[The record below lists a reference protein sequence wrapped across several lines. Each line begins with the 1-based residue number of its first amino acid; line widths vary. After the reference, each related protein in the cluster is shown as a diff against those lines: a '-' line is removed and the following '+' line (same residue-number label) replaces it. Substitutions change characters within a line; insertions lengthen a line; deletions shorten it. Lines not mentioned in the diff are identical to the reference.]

1 MKKVLLFEMCRSDL
15 KGRSFQVAVLP
26 IGATEVHA
34 WHLPFG
40 NDALLA
46 AEVARRA
53 ALRAAERGAEVL
65 VAPTVPFGCSP
76 DVMPFPYTLS
86 VRPTTLFRLW
96 EDLIVSLTAH
106 GIHKF
111 MFLNGHGGNNGA
123 IEAFRR
129 EFYGKHGAFLV
140 QVDWWTTAEDVT
152 REVQETDELD
162 HADEIET
169 SHSLELCPDL
179 VRMDLA
185 EPTRGNRSRLPT
197 LEEHGGKFLRRWD
210 LYTNNGG
217 VGDPTKATREKGARI
232 VEAAVA
238 RIADMLVELARAGQ
252 DERFPY

>member
-1 MKKVLLFEMCRSDL
+1 MKKVLLFEMCRGDVE
-15 KGRSFQVAVLP
+15 GCSFDVAVLP

-40 NDALLA
+40 NDALHA

-53 ALRAAERGAEVL
+53 AERAAEKGASVF
-65 VAPTVPFGCSP
+65 VIPTIPFGCSP

-111 MFLNGHGGNNGA
+111 VFLNGHGGNTGT
-123 IEAFRR
+123 IEAFQR

-140 QVDWWTTAEDVT
+140 RVDWWKTAADVT
-152 REVQETDELD
+152 KEVQETDEVD

-185 EPTRGNRSRLPT
+185 EPTRANRSRLPT
-197 LEEHGGKFLRRWD
+197 LEKHGGEFLRPWH
-210 LYTNNGG
+210 LYTKNGG
-217 VGDPTKATREKGARI
+217 VGDPTKATREKGAKI
-232 VEAAVA
+232 VEAAVQ
-238 RIADMLVELARAGQ
+238 RIADMLVELAQ
-252 DERFPY
+252 TEQNERFPY